1 MGLKIGVT
9 GGIGSGK
16 TTVCKIFAVLGIPVY
31 YADEQAKALM
41 ELDAGLVQDIKAV
54 FGNEAYDASGKLD
67 RAYLAGRVFNNAA
80 ELQKL
85 NSLVHPVVIRS
96 GHEWANRQTAPY
108 TLKEAALLFES
119 GSYKQHDFNILV
131 FAPEEERI
139 SRVMLRDQVTR
150 AQVQARISKQM
161 PESEK
166 EVLAD
171 FQIDNS
177 ANTPLIPQVLRL
189 HAHFLALASQ
199 SDVKDK

>member
-31 YADEQAKALM
+31 YADDQAKALM
-41 ELDAGLVQDIKAV
+41 ERDEGLVQEIKSN
-54 FGNEAYDASGKLD
+54 FGEKAYDASGKLD
-67 RAYLAGRVFNNAA
+67 RSYLAGRVFNNAT

-96 GHEWANRQTAPY
+96 GLEWANAQTAPY
-108 TLKEAALLFES
+108 SLKEAALLFES
-119 GSYKQHDFNILV
+119 GSYTQNDFNILV

-139 SRVMLRDQVTR
+139 SRVMCRDQVSR
-150 AQVQARISKQM
+150 EQVQARISKQM

-166 EVLAD
+166 EILAD
-171 FQIDNS
+171 FVIDNS
-177 ANTPLIPQVLRL
+177 DNTPLIPQVLRL
-189 HAHFLALASQ
+189 HEHFLSLANQ
-199 SDVKDK
+199 SDEK